1 MLRGGGASRWGQM
14 LRAEEDLL
22 HSPLPQPPY
31 PYRTTVDYLRLAGEI
46 ITLFTG
52 ILFFTSVSAWP
63 RAFCLPSPPFPP
75 ALLPPLLPLPLSLSL
90 LSLKQ
95 GFSV

>member
-1 MLRGGGASRWGQM
+1 MLRGGGASGWGQM

-52 ILFFTSVSAWP
+52 VLFFFTSVSA
-63 RAFCLPSPPFPP
+63 
-75 ALLPPLLPLPLSLSL
+75 
-90 LSLKQ
+90 
-95 GFSV
+95 